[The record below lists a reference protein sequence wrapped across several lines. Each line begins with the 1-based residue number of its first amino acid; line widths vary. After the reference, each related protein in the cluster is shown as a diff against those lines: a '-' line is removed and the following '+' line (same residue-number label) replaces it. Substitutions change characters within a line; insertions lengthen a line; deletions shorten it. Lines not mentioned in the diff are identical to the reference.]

1 MDGPKAIGDSNPL
14 DATSAASIR
23 SRFDGG
29 FSLNTVKAVIDALE
43 RAPEL
48 IIPLGLEIPSEYR
61 KRRPASG
68 RWSAHE
74 HLVHLAEVHPLF
86 FRRLDSMLRQERPA
100 VKPYDPSADDREG
113 ALLSANLEESLDRFE
128 RDRARLVGLLRTL
141 TADQWKREAVHPQYA
156 RYSVFIMFRHLAM
169 HDMLHAYR
177 VEELLLNREWSVP

>member
-1 MDGPKAIGDSNPL
+1 MDASGAAGDSNPL
-14 DATSAASIR
+14 TETSAASIR
-23 SRFDGG
+23 RHFDGG
-29 FSLNTVKAVIDALE
+29 FSLNTVKAVLDSLE

-48 IIPLGLEIPSEYR
+48 IIPLALEIPVDHR
-61 KRRPASG
+61 RRRPSSG

-86 FRRLDSMLRQERPA
+86 FRRLDSMLHLDRPA
-100 VKPYDPSADDREG
+100 IKPYNPADDEPED
-113 ALLSANLEESLDRFE
+113 ALLAADLEESLDRFE

-141 TADQWKREAVHPQYA
+141 TQQQWQREAAHPQYA

-177 VEELLLNREWSVP
+177 IEELLLNPEWSVP